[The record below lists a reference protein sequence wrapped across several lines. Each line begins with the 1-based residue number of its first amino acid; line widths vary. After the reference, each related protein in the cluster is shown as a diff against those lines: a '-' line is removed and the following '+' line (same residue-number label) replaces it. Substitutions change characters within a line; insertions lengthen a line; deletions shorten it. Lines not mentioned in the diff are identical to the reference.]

1 MRSWNNERKKVLVPK
16 WFHEKV
22 SYERKFIVKDT
33 IDAWII
39 NEIAIT
45 KLYVDNPKEK
55 EPSLFNKDEHSYVAD
70 NFRDLVRA
78 VLDGY
83 EVEELAE

>member
-1 MRSWNNERKKVLVPK
+1 MLVPK

-45 KLYVDNPKEK
+45 KLYADNPKEK

-83 EVEELAE
+83 AVEEVVK

>member
-1 MRSWNNERKKVLVPK
+1 MNAKKVLVPK
-16 WFHEKV
+16 WFHKKV

-39 NEIAIT
+39 NEITVT
-45 KLYVDNPKEK
+45 KLYAENPKK
-55 EPSLFNKDEHSYVAD
+55 EEPYLFNKDEHDYIAD

-83 EVEELAE
+83 EVEELEE

>member
-1 MRSWNNERKKVLVPK
+1 MNAKKVLVPK

>member
-1 MRSWNNERKKVLVPK
+1 MTKKVLVPK
-16 WFHEKV
+16 WFHKKI

-45 KLYVDNPKEK
+45 KLYADNPKEE
-55 EPSLFNKDEHSYVAD
+55 EPSLFDQDEHEYIAD

-83 EVEELAE
+83 EIEEEAE

>member
-1 MRSWNNERKKVLVPK
+1 MNAKKVLVPK
-16 WFHEKV
+16 WFHKKV

-39 NEIAIT
+39 NEITVT
-45 KLYVDNPKEK
+45 KLYAENPKKE
-55 EPSLFNKDEHSYVAD
+55 EPSLFNKDEHDYIAD

-83 EVEELAE
+83 EVEEANK